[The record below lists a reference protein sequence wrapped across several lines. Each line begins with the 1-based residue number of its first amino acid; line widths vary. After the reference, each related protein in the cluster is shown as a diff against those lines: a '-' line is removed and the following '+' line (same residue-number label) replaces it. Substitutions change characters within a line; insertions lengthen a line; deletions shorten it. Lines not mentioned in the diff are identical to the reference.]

1 MNKKLLFFVW
11 SVLLFSANQ
20 TFGQIEL
27 TTGQSVDTYVDKI
40 IGNGITYSNVYITG
54 NGAQIAT
61 YTGGEVAG
69 LQPAMD
75 NGLVL
80 STGYVDTS
88 DWLQGSASTQRS
100 DDTGGAGITELNTLA
115 GVPATYDGIIL
126 GFDFIPAT
134 DKLKINFSFGS
145 EEYGEYVNTSYT
157 DQLAIFISGP
167 GFGAYPGPNIAVG
180 PNGIL
185 VNSNTINRGTA
196 CPANTTVNC
205 NSSNP
210 IGMGNC
216 YSNPMY
222 YIDNCSGAYNNVMD
236 GFTVMLQAQA
246 DVIAGEQYHIR
257 IMIADVEDGEYDSW
271 LLLQEGGFYADG
283 AYVNAHIEYAY
294 GGTSVIEGCSGN
306 QLVFCL
312 DEPLLNDHVIDIVS
326 VTGTA
331 TEFVDYL
338 PFSSSYVIPAGET
351 CVAVDIVTLLDGVI
365 EPTETIIIEY
375 QQNMTETAEIVIE
388 IHDHYEGCCYPDMV
402 FDAPTGEPQQT
413 LTQGQTLADLVISG
427 ESGADYFVWFSD
439 ADLTTEIPSTT
450 QAIDQTTYYVIQ
462 VVGGCES
469 DALAITVEV
478 TLSNTIFDGKSF
490 TAYPNPVR
498 DIFNI
503 SYSNEITG
511 IEVTNMLGQTLISET
526 KNATDIQIDMSAL
539 PTGNYLVKVKTDEMI
554 KVIKVVKQ

>member
-20 TFGQIEL
+20 TFGQIVL
-27 TTGQSVDTYVDKI
+27 TSGQTANDYI
-40 IGNGITYSNVYITG
+40 EEILGQGITYSNAYLFG
-54 NGAQIAT
+54 NTAQIAT
-61 YTGGEVAG
+61 YTGGELSG
-69 LQPAMD
+69 FQTSMD

-115 GVPATYDGIIL
+115 GISATYDGIIF

-157 DQLAIFISGP
+157 DQLAIFIGGP
-167 GFGAYPGPNIAVG
+167 GIANPYPGENIAVG
-180 PNGIL
+180 PNGTL
-185 VNSNTINRGTA
+185 VNSNTFNGGNSCPPTYINAT
-196 CPANTTVNC
+196 
-205 NSSNP
+205 
-210 IGMGNC
+210 
-216 YSNPMY
+216 NPMY
-222 YIDNCSGAYNNVMD
+222 YIDNCSSAYNNAMD

-246 DVIAGEQYHIR
+246 NVIAGEEYHIR

-271 LLLQEGGFYADG
+271 LFLQEGGFYADG

-338 PFSSSYVIPAGET
+338 PFLPSYVIPAGET
-351 CVAVDIVTLLDGVI
+351 CIAIDIVTLLDGVI

-375 QQNMTETAEIVIE
+375 QKNMTETAEIVIE

-462 VVGGCES
+462 VVDGCES